1 MSLSLVKC
9 PKTRAAGKNFQ
20 NQFPIFQSI
29 FGKWCKQAFTL
40 SLLDYLHSSQSVK
53 LSVVG
58 FAELEKIREWVILG
72 KVKECQGILCMV
84 MEAIKMGQ
92 GE

>member
-1 MSLSLVKC
+1 MKNTTVYATFSQKRIYSQMSQELPGLSLSLVRC

-58 FAELEKIREWVILG
+58 FAELEKIREW
-72 KVKECQGILCMV
+72 
-84 MEAIKMGQ
+84 
-92 GE
+92 